1 LLSAQ
6 KNQIPLGEKGM
17 RILTRMIAKEVL
29 ISSFFITLALVA
41 LFAFFDLIGQASDIG
56 MQYSIFQ
63 AFALTALVLPTRCYE
78 VLPIAAILGGVF
90 TLAKLA
96 ANSEFTVMRTSGL
109 SPWRLCGML
118 MLPGLV
124 MVLIAYGMGEYIA
137 PPMQQFAKEFK
148 MDLKGNTFRGKTGST
163 GIWVRDVER
172 DEKGATTS
180 VNFINVDNFKPG
192 EAAYNW
198 RIYTFRQANLTTITT
213 AKKGVYDK
221 EKGWVLSGVT
231 EQRIPV
237 IPSNFIGQ
245 TDEAVKVIKSKTL
258 VWGKGLEEKIFG
270 LLIVKPEDM
279 ALTDLYQYIE
289 HLRENGQQTRTYEAA
304 FWNKAFY
311 PLAILVMLILAMP
324 FAYINARSGG
334 IAIKIF
340 LGIMIGIAFYA
351 LDNLFAFMTVLSS
364 IPPAAAALTPNLLM
378 LFLASIVM
386 YIVERR

>member
-1 LLSAQ
+1 
-6 KNQIPLGEKGM
+6 
-17 RILTRMIAKEVL
+17 MIAKEVL
-29 ISSFFITLALVA
+29 ISSFFITLALMA

-63 AFALTALVLPTRCYE
+63 AFALTALVLPTRFYE

-96 ANSEFTVMRTSGL
+96 SNSEFTVMRTSGL
-109 SPWRLCGML
+109 GPWRLCGML
-118 MLPGLV
+118 MIPGLL

-137 PPMQQFAKEFK
+137 PPLQQYSKEFK
-148 MDLKGNTFRGKTGST
+148 MDLKGRSFRGKTGNT
-163 GIWVRDVER
+163 GIWVRDVVR
-172 DEKGATTS
+172 DEKGIPTA
-180 VNFINVDNFKPG
+180 VNFVNVDHFKPG
-192 EAAYNW
+192 EAAYKW
-198 RIYTFRQANLTTITT
+198 TIYSFDRGENLTAVTR
-213 AKKGVYDK
+213 ANKGRYDK
-221 EKGWVLSGVT
+221 EKGWILEGVT

-237 IPSNFIGQ
+237 IPTNFVGQ
-245 TDEAVKVIKSKTL
+245 TDEAVKVIKSKTQVL
-258 VWGKGLEEKIFG
+258 GKGLAENIFG

-279 ALTDLYQYIE
+279 ALTDLYQYIQ

-340 LGIMIGIAFYA
+340 VGIMIGIAFYA
-351 LDNLFAFMTVLSS
+351 LDNLFAFMSVLSS
-364 IPPAAAALTPNLLM
+364 IPPVLAAITPNLLM
-378 LFLASIVM
+378 LVLAAGIM
-386 YIVERR
+386 YLVERR

>member
-1 LLSAQ
+1 
-6 KNQIPLGEKGM
+6 M

-29 ISSFFITLALVA
+29 ISSFFITLALMA

-63 AFALTALVLPTRCYE
+63 AFALTALVLPTRFYE

-96 ANSEFTVMRTSGL
+96 SNSEFTVMRTSGL
-109 SPWRLCGML
+109 GPWRLCGML
-118 MLPGLV
+118 MIPGLV

-137 PPMQQFAKEFK
+137 PPLQQYAKEFK
-148 MDLKGNTFRGKTGST
+148 MDLKGRAFRGKTGNT
-163 GIWVRDVER
+163 GIWVRDVVR
-172 DEKGATTS
+172 DEKGIPTA
-180 VNFINVDNFKPG
+180 VNFVNVDHFKPG
-192 EAAYNW
+192 EAAYKW
-198 RIYTFRQANLTTITT
+198 TIYSFDRGENLTAVTR
-213 AKKGVYDK
+213 ANKGRYDK
-221 EKGWVLSGVT
+221 EKGWILEGVT

-237 IPSNFIGQ
+237 IPANFVGQ
-245 TDEAVKVIKSKTL
+245 TDEAVKVIKSKTQVL
-258 VWGKGLEEKIFG
+258 GKGLAENIFG

-279 ALTDLYQYIE
+279 ALTDLYQYIQ

-340 LGIMIGIAFYA
+340 VGIMIGIAFYA
-351 LDNLFAFMTVLSS
+351 LDNLFAFMSVLSS
-364 IPPAAAALTPNLLM
+364 IPPVLAAITPNLLM
-378 LFLASIVM
+378 LVLAAGIM
-386 YIVERR
+386 YLVERR